1 MNRILGLLLALLGI
15 VAAFLVF
22 AFFRF
27 AITPKTQETSPPVVI
42 EVSKKSTISEVA
54 KDLAEKGVIESETAF
69 RWLGRLTR
77 RGAKLRQGE
86 YAVSASQSPMR
97 IYEILSSGKSILH
110 SLTIPEGT
118 NMYEIAGFVEEKGIA
133 EKAKFLEICKSR
145 SRLREFGIDDA
156 DAVSFEGYL
165 FPDTYAYNKFSKVDD
180 LIRQMVRKLLSLWG
194 EKERLRAAEL
204 GMSRYQV
211 LTLASIIEK
220 ETGARSER
228 PLISGVFHNRLKK
241 RMRLQSD
248 PTTIYGIWERYAGNL
263 HRSDLTEPT
272 PYNTYTVAALPMG
285 PIGNPGRESIQAALY
300 PAETEAL
307 YFVSRNDGTH
317 IFSKTL
323 NDHNRAVRDFQI
335 NSKAREGKSWR
346 QLKPIESLRTH

>member
-1 MNRILGLLLALLGI
+1 MNRLLGLFLALFGI
-15 VAAFLVF
+15 AAGTVVF
-22 AFFRF
+22 MFFRF
-27 AITPKTQETSPPVVI
+27 AVTPHVRGVAPQSVI
-42 EVSKKSTISEVA
+42 EVSKKSTLSDIA
-54 KDLAEKGVIESETAF
+54 KSLSEKGIIEDEVAF

-86 YAVSASQSPMR
+86 YAVSASLSPFQ
-97 IYEILSSGKSILH
+97 IYEILTSGKSVTH
-110 SLTIPEGT
+110 SFTIPEGS
-118 NMYEIAGFVEEKGIA
+118 NMYEIADAIEAKGIG
-133 EKAKFLEICKSR
+133 EKTRFIENCKNRAKLK
-145 SRLREFGIDDA
+145 EFGIDDQ

-165 FPDTYAYNKFSKVDD
+165 FPDTYAYNKFSKTDE
-180 LIRQMVRKLLSLWG
+180 LMHQMVRKFISLWG
-194 EKERLRAAEL
+194 EKEKSRARQL
-204 GMSRYQV
+204 GMTRYQV

-248 PTTIYGIWERYAGNL
+248 PTTIYGIWERYSGNL
-263 HRSDLTEPT
+263 HRSDLLEST
-272 PYNTYTVAALPMG
+272 PYNTYTVAALPLG
-285 PIGNPGRESIQAALY
+285 PIGNPGRESIEAALY
-300 PAETEAL
+300 PAETEAI

-323 NDHNRAVRDFQI
+323 AEHNRAVRDFQI

-346 QLKPIESLRTH
+346 QLNPSESVRSH